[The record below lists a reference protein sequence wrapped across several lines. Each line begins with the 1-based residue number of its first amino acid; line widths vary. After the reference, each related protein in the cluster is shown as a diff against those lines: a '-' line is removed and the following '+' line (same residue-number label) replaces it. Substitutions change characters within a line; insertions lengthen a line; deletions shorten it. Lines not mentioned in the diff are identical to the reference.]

1 MENAYDYLK
10 ALEPAPDWIVGYIET
25 PIAKI
30 PIISTTLSSTDK
42 AGAIKIR
49 LGIGRDNYKIPSGLY
64 AVGKPDNTSPVLVTA
79 NYKLT
84 FDSLRCELTGLNAWI
99 AVIDTK
105 GINVWCAAGKGT
117 FGTAEL
123 SGRINALRLGRLVT
137 HNVLILPQLAAP
149 GVAAQVVFRLCGF
162 RVVYGPVRASDIKE
176 FLGNGMKATTEMRKV
191 SFGLK
196 ERAILT
202 PIELVHS
209 IKPLVLIFLALVA
222 LNLAV
227 GKHSSMSTAAYTAF
241 LNFIPYLSAF
251 LIGCIVV
258 PVLLPW
264 IPFRSFALKGLLVG
278 LIPAAIMLI
287 YPEAF
292 GYNSSSWLIKASY
305 LLIIPVIA
313 SFLSLNFTGSTTYT
327 SLSGVKKE
335 MKLAIKAYIVVGV
348 LGLILLA
355 ADSIMR
361 LLY

>member
-10 ALEPAPDWIVGYIET
+10 VLEPAPDWIVGYIET

-30 PIISTTLSSTDK
+30 PIISTALSSTDK
-42 AGAIKIR
+42 AGTIKIR
-49 LGIGRDNYKIPSGLY
+49 LGIGRDNYKVPPGIY
-64 AVGKPDNTSPVLVTA
+64 AVGKPDNTSPILVTA

-99 AVIDTK
+99 AVVDTK

-117 FGTAEL
+117 FGTTEL
-123 SGRINALRLGRLVT
+123 SGRISALRLGRLVT

-176 FLGNGMKATTEMRKV
+176 FLSNGMKATVEMRKV

-196 ERAILT
+196 ERVILT

-209 IKPLVLIFLALVA
+209 IKPMLLIFLALLA
-222 LNLAV
+222 LNLIV
-227 GKHSSMSTAAYTAF
+227 GKHPSISTAAYTAF
-241 LNFIPYLSAF
+241 LNFIPYLAAF
-251 LIGCIVV
+251 LIGCVVV

-278 LIPAAIMLI
+278 LLPAVYALL
-287 YPEAF
+287 YPEVF
-292 GYNSSSWLIKASY
+292 GYYSASWLIRTAY
-305 LLIIPVIA
+305 MLIIPVVA
-313 SFLSLNFTGSTTYT
+313 SFLSLSFTGSTTYT
-327 SLSGVKKE
+327 SLSGVKRE
-335 MKLAIKAYIVVGV
+335 MNYALKPYIAAVA
-348 LGLILLA
+348 LGLIFLA
-355 ADSIMR
+355 TDSIIR

>member
-1 MENAYDYLK
+1 
-10 ALEPAPDWIVGYIET
+10 LEPAPDWIIGRIDT

-30 PIISTTLSSTDK
+30 PTISTTLNMTDK
-42 AGAIKIR
+42 IGTIKTR
-49 LGIGRDNYKIPSGLY
+49 LGVGRDNYKVPPGLY

-84 FDSLRCELTGLNAWI
+84 FDSLRSELTGLNTWI

-117 FGTAEL
+117 FGTTEL
-123 SGRINALRLGRLVT
+123 SGRINALRLGKIVK
-137 HNVLILPQLAAP
+137 HNMLILPQLGAP
-149 GVAAQVVFRLCGF
+149 GVAAHTVFRLCGF

-176 FLGNGMKATTEMRKV
+176 FLSNGMEATAEMRKV
-191 SFGLK
+191 SFGLR

-202 PIELVHS
+202 PIELVHN
-209 IKPLVLIFLALVA
+209 IKPLVLIFLALLA
-222 LNLAV
+222 LNIAV
-227 GKHSSMSTAAYTAF
+227 GKHPSIAIAASTAF
-241 LNFIPYLSAF
+241 LNFLPYLLAF
-251 LIGCIVV
+251 LIGCVVV

-264 IPFRSFALKGLLVG
+264 IPFRSFALKGLLLG

-287 YPEAF
+287 YPEVF
-292 GYNSSSWLIKASY
+292 GYYSASWLIKASY
-305 LLIIPVIA
+305 LLIIPVVA
-313 SFLSLNFTGSTTYT
+313 SFISLNFTGSTTYT

-335 MKLAIKAYIVVGV
+335 MKYAIKAYIAAGA

-355 ADSIMR
+355 TDSIMR